1 MDWMV
6 PRMLVIIAVIAVVGI
21 VFGRLRRE
29 TPATMAM
36 NVGGYALFMVG
47 LGWAQSFGEGAFLA
61 AGAAS
66 LGSLM
71 FTSAASRKPRAR
83 DIGLEVADRASS

>member
-1 MDWMV
+1 MDWIV
-6 PRMLVIIAVIAVVGI
+6 PRMLVIIPVIVLGGI
-21 VFGRLRRE
+21 IFGRLRRE

-36 NVGGYALFMVG
+36 NMGGYALFMIG
-47 LGWAQSFGEGAFLA
+47 LGWAQSLGEGAFLA

-83 DIGLEVADRASS
+83 DIGPGVADTSSG

>member
-1 MDWMV
+1 MDWIA
-6 PRMLVIIAVIAVVGI
+6 PRMLVIVATIVVVGI
-21 VFGRLRRE
+21 AFGRLRRE

-36 NVGGYALFMVG
+36 NVGGYALFMIG
-47 LGWAQSFGEGAFLA
+47 LGWAQSFGGGAFLA

-71 FTSAASRKPRAR
+71 FASAASRKPRPG
-83 DIGLEVADRASS
+83 DGMQIEDRSA

>member
-1 MDWMV
+1 
-6 PRMLVIIAVIAVVGI
+6 MLVIVAVIAVAGI
-21 VFGRLRRE
+21 AFGRLRHE

-36 NVGGYALFMVG
+36 NVGGYALFMIG
-47 LGWAQSFGEGAFLA
+47 LGWAQSFGEEAFLA

-83 DIGLEVADRASS
+83 DIGLEGVDPHSG